1 MIVVAITVTTSAA
14 ANATAAA
21 VATAAAANATAAIT
35 NANHDAAFFPAI
47 FAYPDHVTC
56 CKRNWRKGEKGE
68 KERRRQ
74 GRNKQGGGIDREGN
88 GE

>member
-21 VATAAAANATAAIT
+21 TAATATIT
-35 NANHDAAFFPAI
+35 NANDDAAFFPAI